1 MKDNYSEEMEEI
13 VKTACGELKMIERY
27 REIQNV
33 RQKGK
38 INVLV
43 EKSIFS
49 GLDYVAD
56 KFKIQIVSQDRFY
69 SSCLDQN
76 LPDGKINS

>member
-1 MKDNYSEEMEEI
+1 MEEI
-13 VKTACGELKMIERY
+13 VKTACGELRMIERY
-27 REIQNV
+27 RDIENV

-43 EKSIFS
+43 EKMVFT

-56 KFKIQIVSQDRFY
+56 KFKIQVVSQDKFY
-69 SSCLDQN
+69 SSCLDQH
-76 LPDGKINS
+76 LPDSKINS